1 MLILHLSRSSNRRS
15 IWRYDGSDFNSI
27 ASRHRLRH
35 YFSNACVSTDFWEIL
50 LRAPLRARDDR
61 ASVERCQDWKSRTH
75 HPCSIRSV
83 NRPQSISLSI
93 LLIVFWW
100 IWRTKVTSRC
110 PVIISSARRAT
121 RNYSICDQIPNWH
134 VSVNACQR
142 TRYRRW
148 LERIWPRI
156 LKLIIRGVLLF
167 NWHVTFVKYRDIHVL
182 SARIIF
188 VILNDIDRQWS
199 DSRNSLWSSL

>member
-1 MLILHLSRSSNRRS
+1 MRIQRLGTGYLRHLWRCSWRIPVKRSDQRGLEVWFTFTSDSFRKDVMLILHLSRSSDRRS

-50 LRAPLRARDDR
+50 LRASLRARDDR

-121 RNYSICDQIPNWH
+121 RNHSMCDQIPNWH
-134 VSVNACQR
+134 VSVNAYQ
-142 TRYRRW
+142 
-148 LERIWPRI
+148 
-156 LKLIIRGVLLF
+156 
-167 NWHVTFVKYRDIHVL
+167 
-182 SARIIF
+182 
-188 VILNDIDRQWS
+188 
-199 DSRNSLWSSL
+199 